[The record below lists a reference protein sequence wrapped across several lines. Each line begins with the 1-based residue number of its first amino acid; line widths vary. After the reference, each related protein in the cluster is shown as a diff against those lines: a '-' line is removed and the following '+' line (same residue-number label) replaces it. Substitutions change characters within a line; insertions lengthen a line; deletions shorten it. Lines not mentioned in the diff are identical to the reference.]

1 MSFSANSGNAN
12 HDITNNGFFPTI
24 TTADFSQ
31 KTRLDGTVTLE
42 RIVQS
47 LIVAISEVNQEL
59 TAWQVR
65 QQVAGYATLADVPAP
80 QLDGESQKLALYR
93 QAVYALAKAELIERY
108 RDFDSTKSG
117 HRHADEMEP
126 GIDTYRRSA
135 RWAIADIQAKP
146 RMVVELI

>member
-24 TTADFSQ
+24 STADFSQ
-31 KTRLDGTVTLE
+31 KNRLDGTVTIE

-59 TAWQVR
+59 IAWQTR
-65 QQVAGYATLADVPAP
+65 QQMAGYTTLIDVPAP
-80 QLDGESQKLALYR
+80 PINGESQRLILYR
-93 QAVYALAKAELIERY
+93 QAVYALAKADLIERY
-108 RDFDSTKSG
+108 RDYDSTKSG

-126 GIDTYRRSA
+126 SIDTYRRSA
-135 RWAIADIQAKP
+135 RWAIADIQSKP